1 MLNLNLHVFAIMIT
15 LVLQTHVQAL
25 TLADEKRAQNLFK
38 EIRCL
43 VCQSQTISDSNSEL
57 ASDLKALIREQ
68 ILSGK
73 SDNDIKSFL
82 ADKYGD
88 WILMTPPFNKLTYIL
103 WISPLIILIFGVFII
118 LQKQKSLSKK

>member
-1 MLNLNLHVFAIMIT
+1 MLNLNLRVFVIMIT

-57 ASDLKALIREQ
+57 ASDLKALIRQQ

>member
-1 MLNLNLHVFAIMIT
+1 MLNLNLRVFVIMTT